1 MVTVSVGNADA
12 QNASFHARL
21 RWVGAPLLLSGFVM
35 LMWALTLAGRGGSL
49 LTVMFGLFGCGM
61 ALASFGANHDTALA
75 LAIRSRS
82 GLGEPPAL
90 APGLARE
97 VADELEH
104 DRAATMS
111 LRASPR
117 IAMALPLVAL
127 MVQSFVF
134 WRLFTGA

>member
-1 MVTVSVGNADA
+1 MANADA
-12 QNASFHARL
+12 DNASFHARL

-35 LMWALTLAGRGGSL
+35 LMWALSLAGRGGSMF
-49 LTVMFGLFGCGM
+49 TVMFGLFGCGM

-82 GLGEPPAL
+82 GAGGGKLSQK
-90 APGLARE
+90 LARE
-97 VADELEH
+97 VAEELEV
-104 DRAATMS
+104 DRSGTMA

-117 IAMALPLVAL
+117 VAMFLPLVAL
-127 MVQSFVF
+127 LVQSFVF

>member
-1 MVTVSVGNADA
+1 MANPDADS
-12 QNASFHARL
+12 ASFHARL
-21 RWVGAPLLLSGFVM
+21 RWVGAPLLLSGFIM
-35 LMWALTLAGRGGSL
+35 LMWALSLLSRGGSG

-75 LAIRSRS
+75 LAIRS
-82 GLGEPPAL
+82 GGGGKL
-90 APGLARE
+90 APKLARE
-97 VADELEH
+97 VSEELEV
-104 DRAATMS
+104 DRSGTMA